1 MARILAIDYGKKRTG
16 LALGRNGLTAIL
28 TAIDSKDTIYAL
40 NELAKIIALNKVEV
54 IVFGLP
60 LDAEGKDTAM
70 SIEVRTF
77 ANSLKRKI
85 KKNIQYVN
93 EFQSSVEATEDAIS
107 SGLSKKGRKSV
118 DSISAGIILKRYFEN
133 LDTE

>member
-1 MARILAIDYGKKRTG
+1 M
-16 LALGRNGLTAIL
+16 
-28 TAIDSKDTIYAL
+28 
-40 NELAKIIALNKVEV
+40 AKIIALNKVDV